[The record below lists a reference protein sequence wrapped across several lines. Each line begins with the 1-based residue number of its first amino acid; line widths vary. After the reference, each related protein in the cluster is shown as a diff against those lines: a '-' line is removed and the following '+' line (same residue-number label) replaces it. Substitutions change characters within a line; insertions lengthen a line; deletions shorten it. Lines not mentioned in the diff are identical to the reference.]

1 MTELSAA
8 PLYLNE
14 TEDPRTLAP
23 GESDRLLATA
33 PWRRFAVIGDSV
45 AAGVGEDV
53 DGYGTGGWAD
63 RIAAAL
69 KSATGTLDYLNL
81 GKRDLLLAEVR
92 EQQLASALAFEPDL
106 AAVACGG
113 NDVLR
118 RDFDPD
124 KFTREFT
131 DLVAEFTRR
140 DITVITIGVFD
151 ISRAGFLPSR
161 LSALLGPKVRTFSER
176 TARVAAE
183 LGAVHMSLTWLD
195 AAEDPSIW
203 SEDHLHINGRGNAIA
218 SAVAIREL
226 AGRLGTE
233 KTGIS

>member
-1 MTELSAA
+1 MTGPLSAA
-8 PLYLNE
+8 TLYPNE
-14 TEDPRTLAP
+14 TADPRTLDP

-53 DGYGTGGWAD
+53 DGYGSGGWAD
-63 RIAAAL
+63 RIAVAV

-81 GKRDLLLAEVR
+81 GKRGLLLAEVR

-106 AAVACGG
+106 VAVACGG

-118 RDFDPD
+118 RDFDPGS
-124 KFTREFT
+124 FTRGFT
-131 DLVAEFTRR
+131 ELVSEFTRR
-140 DITVITIGVFD
+140 DITVLTVGVFD
-151 ISRAGFLPSR
+151 ISRAGFLPAR
-161 LSALLGPKVRTFSER
+161 LSASLGPKVRTFSER

-183 LGAVHMSLTWLD
+183 LGAVHASLTWLD
-195 AAEDPSIW
+195 AAQDPSIW

-218 SAVAIREL
+218 AAVAIREL
-226 AGRLGTE
+226 AVRLGTARD
-233 KTGIS
+233 

>member
-1 MTELSAA
+1 VTAA
-8 PLYLNE
+8 PRHPNE
-14 TEDPRTLAP
+14 AEDPRTLDP
-23 GESDRLLATA
+23 GESDRLLAGA

-53 DGYGTGGWAD
+53 DGYGSGGWAD

-69 KSATGTLDYLNL
+69 KSATGALDYLNL
-81 GKRDLLLAEVR
+81 GERGLLLAEVR
-92 EQQLASALAFEPDL
+92 AQQLARALAFEPDL
-106 AAVACGG
+106 VAVACGG

-131 DLVAEFTRR
+131 GLVSEFTRR
-140 DITVITIGVFD
+140 GITVLTIGVFD
-151 ISRAGFLPSR
+151 ISRAGFLPAR
-161 LSALLGPKVRTFSER
+161 LSALLGSKVRTFSER

-183 LGAVHMSLTWLD
+183 LGAVHVSLTWLD

-218 SAVAIREL
+218 GAVAIREL
-226 AGRLGTE
+226 AGHAVRT
-233 KTGIS
+233 